1 MPTLY
6 HLTSFYASLSL
17 LSEFDLRF
25 YDELGIFCLKI
36 IVFLIRMKEGEGV
49 MVDVTLLTYEQI
61 SKFLV
66 TLVPTI
72 TDKWLDELED
82 LFHPYR
88 VTLPRK
94 LAEKPCYLISLLLMR
109 DAYEED
115 IRESSYEIGNWFW
128 SEKLPLSLAL
138 KTFQIL
144 YHVYMGEIQANMR
157 LHFISSQELSFME
170 KRLKILIDEALYQ
183 AVQNYEDL
191 VQNELS
197 EKEETISYLHNDK
210 LEMLDKIAANMA
222 HELRNP
228 LCAIEGFLK
237 LILEST
243 DGNHVLENYVRV
255 VLHEFD
261 SFHRQ
266 ITGFLSFCKKP
277 ILDETYKKVS
287 LTDLLH
293 EVEILLTP
301 RLHAENVTLLMRIE
315 ACDLYCYKEGL
326 SQVLIHLLNN
336 AIDAVSSNAYKHVQ
350 ISTYRH
356 TDSLTIMVENNGDEI
371 PQDLVEKL
379 FQPFFS
385 TKDDNTGI
393 GLSICK
399 NIIEKHNGSIYCESN
414 RTSTRFFIRLPM

>member
-1 MPTLY
+1 
-6 HLTSFYASLSL
+6 
-17 LSEFDLRF
+17 
-25 YDELGIFCLKI
+25 
-36 IVFLIRMKEGEGV
+36 MKEGEGV
-49 MVDVTLLTYEQI
+49 MVNVTLLTYEQI

-88 VTLPRK
+88 VTLPRH
-94 LAEKPCYLISLLLMR
+94 LAEKPCYLISLLLIR
-109 DAYEED
+109 DVYEED
-115 IRESSYEIGNWFW
+115 IRESSHDIGNWFW

-144 YHVYMGEIQANMR
+144 YHVYMGEIQSNIP
-157 LHFISSQELSFME
+157 LHLISSEELSSME

-183 AVQNYEDL
+183 AVHNYEDL

-243 DGNHVLENYVRV
+243 NGNHVLENYVQV

-277 ILDETYKKVS
+277 ILDEIYKKVS

-301 RLHAENVTLLMRIE
+301 RLHAENVTLIMRME
-315 ACDLYCYKEGL
+315 PCDLNCYKEGL

-336 AIDAVSSNAYKHVQ
+336 AIDAVSSNVYKHVQ
-350 ISTYRH
+350 VSTYKH
-356 TDSLTIMVENNGDEI
+356 TDSLTIMVENNGEEI

-414 RTSTRFFIRLPM
+414 STATRFFIRLPYDLQ